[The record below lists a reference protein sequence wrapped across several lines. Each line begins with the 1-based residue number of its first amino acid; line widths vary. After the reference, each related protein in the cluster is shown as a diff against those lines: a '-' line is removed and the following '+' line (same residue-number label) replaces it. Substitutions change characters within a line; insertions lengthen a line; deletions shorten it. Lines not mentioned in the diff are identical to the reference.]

1 MLEIKNLKA
10 QVQDNVI
17 IKDLN
22 LRVKAGETHV
32 IMGPNGAGKSA
43 STKIIAGDP
52 QYEVLKGEVT
62 YEIDFKKKDLLSLT
76 PSERARAGVFLA
88 FQYPTEIP
96 GLNNLEFL
104 KTAFNSICKAQGA
117 KEMGEEEFKNFA
129 LEKAKKLGVDASF
142 LDRDL
147 NAGFSGGEKKQNEI
161 LQMVILSPRLAI
173 LDETDSGLDVDSLQK
188 ISSGINQFKNKDRAL
203 LLITHYH
210 RLLEL
215 VQPDRVHIM
224 IDGEIKKS
232 GDFSLAKKIE
242 EKGYDWI
249 S

>member
-10 QVQDNVI
+10 KVQDNVI
-17 IKDLN
+17 INDLN
-22 LRVKAGETHV
+22 LEVKAGETHV

-43 STKIIAGDP
+43 STKIITGDP
-52 QYEVLKGEVT
+52 LYEVLGGKIT
-62 YEIDFKKKDLLSLT
+62 YEVDFKKKDLLSLT
-76 PSERARAGVFLA
+76 PSERAKAGIFLA

-104 KTAFNSICKAQGA
+104 RSAFNSICKSQGVS
-117 KEMGEEEFKNFA
+117 EMSEEDFKNFA
-129 LEKAKKLGVDASF
+129 LKKAKDLGVDAGF

-147 NAGFSGGEKKQNEI
+147 NSGFSGGEKKQNEI
-161 LQMVILSPRLAI
+161 LQMIILSPRLAI

-188 ISSGINQFKNKDRAL
+188 ISKGINEFKNKDRAL
-203 LLITHYH
+203 ILITHYH

-215 VQPDRVHIM
+215 VRPDYVHIM
-224 IDGEIKKS
+224 SEGKIKKS